1 MRIGEC
7 RMEFGVQLWATVV
20 LRFSVFFF
28 LLCVDLRFGQLTNDR
43 EPLGTQIEKRKVV
56 ILRVYIG
63 KRLAIHTA

>member
-1 MRIGEC
+1 MPYGIRS
-7 RMEFGVQLWATVV
+7 AVV
-20 LRFSVFFF
+20 GHRSSSFFCFVFF
-28 LLCVDLRFGQLTNDR
+28 LLRVDLRFGQLTNDR